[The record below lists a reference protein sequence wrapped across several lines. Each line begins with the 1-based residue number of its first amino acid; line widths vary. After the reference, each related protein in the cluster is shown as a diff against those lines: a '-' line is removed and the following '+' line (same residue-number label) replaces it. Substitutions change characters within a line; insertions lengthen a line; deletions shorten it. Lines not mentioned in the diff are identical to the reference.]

1 MSSPSIANHRF
12 GFGYYRQTYWN
23 WLIGSA
29 FFMGGVGAST
39 FLLSL
44 ITGFRLGMIVGYLI
58 VVLGKNAAHIKFLG
72 RPERFWRAA
81 MRPDRSWIARGIWA
95 TGFFALGGFICLLP
109 EGQLAGWVLPA
120 FILSAARWLAMLS
133 AFVIMFY
140 DGFVMNASPGI
151 AFWNSKLL
159 PVLILMYAS
168 LGGTTM
174 SLTLRELTGVH
185 DAAKPLLEQYE
196 HTLLLL
202 NLLLLAT
209 YLMRMSRWTP
219 AARETVNMLLR
230 GPYAKVFFGLV
241 IAVGLVATFLLSIV
255 QNVVETRWLVA
266 LIALTELTGDFAL
279 VMVLLKSGLFSPQ
292 SAPVPQKFAGGLAQ
306 AGVISR

>member
-1 MSSPSIANHRF
+1 MSSPSIAKHRF
-12 GFGYYRQTYWN
+12 GFGYYRQSYWN

-44 ITGFRLGMIVGYLI
+44 ITNFRLGMIVGYLI
-58 VVLGKNAAHIKFLG
+58 VVVGKNSAHIKFLG

-95 TGFFALGGFICLLP
+95 TGFFALSGFICLLP
-109 EGQLAGWVLPA
+109 EATLAGWALPA
-120 FILSAARWLAMLS
+120 FILSAARAMAMLS

-140 DGFVMNASPGI
+140 DGFVMNSSPGI

-168 LGGTTM
+168 LGGTTL
-174 SLTLRELTGVH
+174 SLTLRELTGVE
-185 DAAKPLLEQYE
+185 DAFRPLLAQQEQVF
-196 HTLLLL
+196 LVI
-202 NLLLLAT
+202 NFVLLAG
-209 YLMRMSRWTP
+209 YLMRMSRWAP
-219 AARETVNMLLR
+219 ASRETVQMLLR
-230 GPYAKVFFGLV
+230 GSYARVFFGLV
-241 IAVGLVATFLLSIV
+241 IAVGLVATFLLSLA
-255 QNVVETRWLVA
+255 QHVVDARWLVA

-292 SAPVPQKFAGGLAQ
+292 SAPVAQKFAA
-306 AGVISR
+306 SRSAA

>member
-1 MSSPSIANHRF
+1 MSSPSIAKHRF
-12 GFGYYRQTYWN
+12 GFGYYRQSYWN

-39 FLLSL
+39 FLISL
-44 ITGFRLGMIVGYLI
+44 ITNFRLGMIVGYLI

-120 FILSAARWLAMLS
+120 FVLSAAHVLAMIS

-140 DGFVMNASPGI
+140 DGFVMNSSPGI

-159 PVLILMYAS
+159 PALILMYAS
-168 LGGTTM
+168 LGGTTL
-174 SLTLRELTGVH
+174 SLTLRELTGVE
-185 DAAKPLLEQYE
+185 DASRPVLAQLEQ
-196 HTLLLL
+196 TFLVL
-202 NLLLLAT
+202 NFVLLAA
-209 YLMRMSRWTP
+209 YLMRMSRWAP
-219 AARETVNMLLR
+219 AARETASTPRRRPVSVAAPR
-230 GPYAKVFFGLV
+230 PADREHWRTRAGRRARRRAISGPA
-241 IAVGLVATFLLSIV
+241 IC
-255 QNVVETRWLVA
+255 
-266 LIALTELTGDFAL
+266 
-279 VMVLLKSGLFSPQ
+279 
-292 SAPVPQKFAGGLAQ
+292 
-306 AGVISR
+306 